1 MRRRGASRLSRCPC
15 CPSRLGFCFPQQKSH
30 TPGQTRCQDDTSTQE
45 APGSYSP
52 DRGKG
57 YSRDPG
63 NRRWWRRQEAENQRV
78 TQLPLLREPWALH
91 STLWK
96 MALYKSTCHLP
107 HRRGLA
113 SWEEHVLYNSPAL
126 PTLETFISTTEKWPW
141 AENHVLNKK
150 NTYFLTSKIA

>member
-63 NRRWWRRQEAENQRV
+63 NRRWWQRQEAENQRA
-78 TQLPLLREPWALH
+78 TLLPLLREPWALH

-96 MALYKSTCHLP
+96 WHCIKAPSTCLTGEAWHHGRSMCYTIAQHCQRWKPLYP
-107 HRRGLA
+107 QQKNDHGLK
-113 SWEEHVLYNSPAL
+113 
-126 PTLETFISTTEKWPW
+126 TT
-141 AENHVLNKK
+141 
-150 NTYFLTSKIA
+150 Y